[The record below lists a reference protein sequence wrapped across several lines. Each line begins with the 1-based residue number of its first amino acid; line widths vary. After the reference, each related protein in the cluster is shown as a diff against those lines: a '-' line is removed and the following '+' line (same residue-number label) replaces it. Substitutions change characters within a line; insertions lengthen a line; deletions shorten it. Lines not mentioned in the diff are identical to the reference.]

1 MPKRTQTKNWTDE
14 QWEIERAAC
23 RERATKT
30 SFHIFNSAGKLVRIY
45 KKRDSAIIYCND
57 NDGTHYVKV
66 MED

>member
-1 MPKRTQTKNWTDE
+1 MPKRVQTSKWTVE
-14 QWEIERAAC
+14 QWEIERAVV
-23 RERATKT
+23 RARAAKT